1 MITKWNIEILQ
12 LNIENSIQAIKN
24 EKKKNQKYQAKYSLK
39 LIITQS
45 LLKKQT

>member
-24 EKKKNQKYQAKYSLK
+24 EKKKTKNIKPNTPLNS
-39 LIITQS
+39 
-45 LLKKQT
+45 